1 MNDLNDLSEMDRR
14 IDEVVKRI
22 AERVSPS
29 EDEVRRAKE
38 VEIELRKRLDNLLKK
53 YSGLRY
59 EFLGSYARNTWL
71 PRNLEIDV
79 FILFPENW
87 STEEL
92 ERVGLEI
99 GKAVMDEYELRYA
112 AHPYVHGKVMDVEVD
127 VVPCF
132 ALSRIDR
139 IKSAVDRTPFHHAW
153 LKDRISGKEEDIRIL
168 KAFLKANGIYGAEYS
183 VRGFSGYLCEL
194 LIVFYGT
201 FRNLVKAAR
210 SWTRDTVIDIAS
222 GKVYRER
229 RGFFVVDPVD
239 VKRNVAANLSIDN
252 LAKFVQLCRE
262 FVSNPSEEFFET
274 RDVRP
279 DPTFIQRELDERY
292 IFAIEFERP
301 DIVEDNLYPQLERA
315 VNRINDFLE
324 RSGFS
329 PIRNGFTVIE
339 ENEKCY
345 LFFETEVFQLSQ
357 VEKRMGPPFE
367 DEKHVKKFLS
377 KDRGYKP
384 FIEGGRWWC
393 YERRKLRR
401 VDEAVADYV
410 TREWKGLGKNVGES
424 LNRGFGILKGKELL
438 DKVLKVDKLL
448 KYLHLFMGGF

>member
-1 MNDLNDLSEMDRR
+1 MSGQNGMSEMDRR
-14 IDEVVKRI
+14 IDEVV
-22 AERVSPS
+22 ERVAEKVVPP
-29 EDEVRRAKE
+29 EEEVKRAREAEK
-38 VEIELRKRLDNLLKK
+38 ELRKRLDALLEK
-53 YSGLRY
+53 YPGLRY

-71 PRNLEIDV
+71 PGNLEIDV
-79 FILFPENW
+79 FILFPEDW
-87 STEEL
+87 SNQEL

-112 AHPYVHGKVMDVEVD
+112 AHPYVHGRVKGVEVD

-153 LKDRISGKEEDIRIL
+153 LRERIAGKEADVRVL

-194 LIVFYGT
+194 LIVFYGS

-210 SWTRDTVIDIAS
+210 SWTRDTVIDVA
-222 GKVYRER
+222 GGRVYREKG

-239 VKRNVAANLSIDN
+239 ASRNVAANLSLDN
-252 LAKFVQLCRE
+252 LARFVHLCRE
-262 FVSNPSEEFFET
+262 FVSSPSEEFFEVK
-274 RDVRP
+274 DVKP
-279 DPTFIQRELDERY
+279 DLTFIQRELEERY
-292 IFAIEFERP
+292 VFAIEFEKP

-329 PIRNGFTVIE
+329 PLRRGFTVTDG
-339 ENEKCY
+339 KCY
-345 LFFETEVFQLSQ
+345 LFFETGVFQLSP

-367 DEKHVKKFLS
+367 DEKHVRKFLS
-377 KDRGYKP
+377 KDRGYQP
-384 FIEGGRWWC
+384 FIEDGRWWC
-393 YERRKLRR
+393 YERRKSRR
-401 VDEAVADYV
+401 ADEAVAEYV
-410 TREWKGLGKNVGES
+410 AKEWKGLGKNVGES
-424 LNRGFGILKGKELL
+424 ISQSFRILKGKELI
-438 DKVLKVDKLL
+438 DEGLKNNELL
-448 KYLHLFMGGF
+448 KYLHQFMGGF